1 MEMEISLHVVIYT
14 TEGEDRFKVMAATP
28 GSEELVD
35 VTAHYEVTAIQTEDG
50 RAGFA
55 VLPKIPAPAE
65 GS

>member
-1 MEMEISLHVVIYT
+1 MELEMELSLHVVIYT
-14 TEGEDRFKVMAATP
+14 LEGEDRFKVMAATP

-35 VTAHYEVTAIQTEDG
+35 VTAHYEVTSVKSEDG

-55 VLPKIPAPAE
+55 VMPKIPE